1 MAKHSVSLAIAG
13 YGGTGVITT
22 GQLLL
27 KTAARAGYFGL
38 AQRSFGPQ
46 IRGGESLS
54 LLRFATRQVLN
65 QDDQFDVLVLLD
77 TQHVDRFK
85 DEVH

>member
-1 MAKHSVSLAIAG
+1 MTKQSVSIAIAG

-27 KTAARAGYFGL
+27 KASAKAGYFGL

-54 LLRFATRQVLN
+54 LLRFSNKPVLSP
-65 QDDQFDVLVLLD
+65 
-77 TQHVDRFK
+77 
-85 DEVH
+85 DEEPRPPKRKRLSGNNL